1 MLFKYTHADE
11 SGSKRTGE
19 IAAASRNEAMS
30 KLRSLGIA
38 PIKLQELTKAPK
50 KSAPVISASV
60 RNLCIA
66 VLTAITIAVALMC
79 TNLFR
84 DNVEPTAQVGA
95 MKATAHLKRVKPSPS
110 DQHQDVQHEE
120 PAIPR
125 PVPAEK
131 PSDWDYMSKRER
143 SEWMRENRP
152 IDTNTV
158 ISTAPVVSS
167 FRKKKSGKRPN
178 FNNYVQSEL
187 AHYVIPGT
195 ILPPP
200 DYITDEQA
208 REAFDVPIEYLIDDS
223 AATLEEKQ
231 TVSEMLQELREFMD
245 AGGHANEYFQQL
257 YARQE
262 AEGEA
267 IQTARH
273 EVRLLLEEGRID
285 DARETLE
292 AFNAYLAEKGIP
304 PINVKVPSRF
314 IQ

>member
-1 MLFKYTHADE
+1 MLFKYTFTSND
-11 SGSKRTGE
+11 GSRKTSETEATAR
-19 IAAASRNEAMS
+19 SEAMA
-30 KLRSLGIA
+30 KLRLLGIV
-38 PIKLQELTKAPK
+38 PIKLEEHRKKATSRRIISTA
-50 KSAPVISASV
+50 SARKIIVISILSIV
-60 RNLCIA
+60 A
-66 VLTAITIAVALMC
+66 VVALVC
-79 TNLFR
+79 INLANTKDITSTSAGTR
-84 DNVEPTAQVGA
+84 KLTDPLE
-95 MKATAHLKRVKPSPS
+95 SPS
-110 DQHQDVQHEE
+110 RQIKAETAPRHIGALSQIE
-120 PAIPR
+120 AMPR
-125 PVPAEK
+125 PK
-131 PSDWDYMSKRER
+131 PDDWDLMSKRER
-143 SEWMRENRP
+143 SDWMRENRP
-152 IDTNTV
+152 IDMDTV

-167 FRKKKSGKRPN
+167 FRKNKSGRKPN
-178 FNNYVQSEL
+178 FGNYVQSEL
-187 AHYVIPGT
+187 AHYVMPGR

-223 AATLEEKQ
+223 EATLEEKQ

-273 EVRLLLEEGRID
+273 EVRLLLEEGRLD